1 MTTRREFIQASAAMA
16 AAAAVPDVIARTAWG
31 GAGGSDSIRV
41 GVIGCGGR
49 GSGAVLDALRASPA
63 SRLAAM
69 ADVFPDRLNGSRGE
83 VTKPEH
89 DVGDRAK
96 VSDDAC
102 FTGFD
107 AYKRLLAEAEVDVV
121 ILSTPPGFRPI
132 HFEAAVN
139 AGKHVFMEKPV
150 AVDGPGIRRVL
161 AAGELAARKKL
172 SVVAGTQRRHETVYL
187 ETLKRLK
194 DGAIGPILSGRVYW
208 NQGGLWCNP
217 RQPGQTDMEYMLRNW
232 YYFAWLSGDH
242 NVEQHV
248 HNLDVANWFI
258 GAHPIRAMGMG
269 GRQVRT
275 GSDYGHIFDHHAV
288 EYEYPGDIFVTS
300 MARQIDGCANRV
312 YESFRGPDG
321 SVITSSGSGEIKG
334 KNPWKFKGPNNHA
347 YVQEHADLHAA
358 IQSGGGGGGG
368 APLNETRNVAEATL
382 TAIMGRMSNYTGKE
396 VTWEQALN
404 STEVLSPVG
413 EDGVYEFGKAS
424 FPEVAVPGKTPLV

>member
-1 MTTRREFIQASAAMA
+1 MKTRREFLQTSAALA
-16 AAAAVPDVIARTAWG
+16 AAAAAPDVIARAAW
-31 GAGGSDSIRV
+31 AGGSDSIRV

-49 GSGAVLDALRASPA
+49 GTGAVADALRASPGA
-63 SRLAAM
+63 RLAAM
-69 ADVFPDRLNGSRGE
+69 ADVFPDRISSSRANLE
-83 VTKPEH
+83 NPENQL
-89 DVGDRAK
+89 GDRAK
-96 VSDDAC
+96 VGDEAC

-107 AYKRLLAEAEVDVV
+107 AYKRLLTEAEVDTV

-132 HFEAAVN
+132 HFEAAIN

-161 AAGELAARKKL
+161 AAGELAAQKGL

-194 DGAIGPILSGRVYW
+194 DGAIGPILAGRVYW

-217 RQPGQTDMEYMLRNW
+217 RQPGQNDMEYMLRNW

-258 GAHPIRAMGMG
+258 GSHPIRAMGLG

-275 GSDYGHIFDHHAV
+275 GADFGHIYDHHAV
-288 EYEYPGDIFVTS
+288 EYEYPNDVFVQS

-321 SVITSSGSGEIKG
+321 AVVTSSNHGEIKG
-334 KNPWKFKGPNNHA
+334 KNPWKFDDKQNNNP

-358 IQSGGGGGGG
+358 IQSGS
-368 APLNETRNVAEATL
+368 PLNEARNVAEATL
-382 TAIMGRMSNYTGKE
+382 TAIMGRMSTYTGKE
-396 VTWEQALN
+396 VSWEQALN
-404 STEVLSPVG
+404 SVEDLSPA
-413 EDGVYEFGKAS
+413 VYEFGAAQ